1 MIGQLGDYL
10 KGLVTSQDPDWMG
23 RIKELIRWILEKM
36 MEFYDNSLDFYHS
49 MYFYGVDP
57 IDPMPITKASSSAKE
72 EILKAVET
80 TKHWATDLMYGVRAS
95 IYEALES
102 VEAKVLTL
110 KTNEEA
116 VIFHC
121 SFRRWGE

>member
-1 MIGQLGDYL
+1 
-10 KGLVTSQDPDWMG
+10 
-23 RIKELIRWILEKM
+23 
-36 MEFYDNSLDFYHS
+36 

-102 VEAKVLTL
+102 VEAKVLEL
-110 KTNEEA
+110 KTKQEA

-121 SFRRWGE
+121 SFRRWTDE